1 MQYQVKRLE
10 KVEREGQEE
19 DEEVFSRAEHEE
31 RELRRRLADIEGA
44 IAGLLTDL
52 RFECEPQLLAQST
65 NFPYCIIR
73 ACACFA
79 RQLLLCACASARGV
93 ASLTSIGIATPC
105 YQASTAEEREREW
118 ERKREAEDRP
128 VDHETRRLPAS
139 PVQRS
144 SWRLW

>member
-65 NFPYCIIR
+65 NFPYCIIC

-93 ASLTSIGIATPC
+93 ASFFYWDCHTLLSG
-105 YQASTAEEREREW
+105 QHSRREREW